1 MRGILGQ
8 VWRLDKAADRRGLQ
22 QLRRVDYS
30 NTLHLPEPRQL
41 MPGPVKFGLPVTRA
55 ELRGSERV
63 WRTAAGLQVAFRYQG
78 C

>member
-8 VWRLDKAADRRGLQ
+8 VWRPDKAADRRGLQ

-30 NTLHLPEPRQL
+30 NILHFPEPRQL
-41 MPGPVKFGLPVTRA
+41 MPGPVKLGLPVTRA

-63 WRTAAGLQVAFRYQG
+63 WKQQFPSHWQPA
-78 C
+78 